1 MILDMNKPHKQVKR
15 TDQVAANQLINI
27 QLNST
32 VKTEVAMAG
41 AGYTYADL
49 KSRLLANSTSGIDRK
64 AKGKNYLLSS
74 ICVKSL
80 LISCLLGIGLLTVSC
95 GSSPKESADAQSQSP
110 GSKERGGATPVDVAI
125 ARTELLQKQLEYTGN
140 TTPFR
145 IVSLRSQVEGR
156 LLALNLDVGDTVK
169 LGQNVGQLDDAILST
184 ELKQAEAELAALKS
198 EVARANNQVSNA
210 RADVE
215 RARLEVVQAQ
225 ADSERQQ
232 RLFKA
237 GAIAEQTAQQART
250 QAKTAAQALRAAQEQ
265 VRTEQ
270 QAVAAAQGRVF
281 AQQALVAQ
289 TKERRSYA
297 RLTSPITGVVT
308 EKVTEPGNFLQA
320 GNEVVKIGD
329 FNRVKVVVQVS
340 ELELAQIQVGQ
351 SVQVRLDA
359 FPKETLMGRVTRI
372 SPAADATARLIPVE
386 VVISNAQGKIG
397 SGLLA
402 RVNFE
407 NQTQQRV
414 VVPQA
419 AIQKQAQN
427 NNSKTTGKNQQSSAA
442 PNAANTAGAEN
453 PAGTLFV
460 VKDTEGKAKVAAR
473 AVTLGKRTDGKVE
486 ILSGLQSGER
496 YVVRS
501 GKPLKDG
508 ETVRLSILSET
519 AEAAPRGN
527 SKLKI
532 QN

>member
-1 MILDMNKPHKQVKR
+1 MILDRNKPHKQAKILPFA
-15 TDQVAANQLINI
+15 AANQVINT
-27 QLNST
+27 QLDSV
-32 VKTEVAMAG
+32 VKTDMAVAE
-41 AGYTYADL
+41 T
-49 KSRLLANSTSGIDRK
+49 KSSFDTK
-64 AKGKNYLLSS
+64 VSS
-74 ICVKSL
+74 PFASIL
-80 LISCLLGIGLLTVSC
+80 LIPCLLGIGLLTANC
-95 GSSPKESADAQSQSP
+95 GALPKEEPADAQSQSP
-110 GSKERGGATPVDVAI
+110 GSGQRGGSATAVDAAI
-125 ARTELLQKQLEYTGN
+125 ARTETLQTQPEYTGN

-145 IVSLRSQVEGR
+145 IVSLRSQVEAR

-169 LGQNVGQLDDAILST
+169 LGQNVGRLDDAILST

-198 EVARANNQVSNA
+198 EVARATNQVSNA

-270 QAVAAAQGRVF
+270 QAVAAAQGRVL

-289 TKERRSYA
+289 TKERRSYT
-297 RLTSPITGVVT
+297 RLVSPITGVVT
-308 EKVTEPGNFLQA
+308 EKVTEPGNLLQA
-320 GNEVVKIGD
+320 GSEVLKIGD

-359 FPKETLMGRVTRI
+359 FPKETLIGRVTRI

-386 VVISNAQGKIG
+386 VVIPNTQGKIG

-402 RVNFE
+402 RVNFQT
-407 NQTQQRV
+407 QTQQRV
-414 VVPQA
+414 VVPQT
-419 AIQKQAQN
+419 AIQKQAGATKAAQKEQE
-427 NNSKTTGKNQQSSAA
+427 NSS
-442 PNAANTAGAEN
+442 
-453 PAGTLFV
+453 GTLFV
-460 VKDTEGKAKVAAR
+460 VKDTDGKTKVATR
-473 AVTLGKRTDGKVE
+473 AVTLGQKADGKVE
-486 ILSGLQSGER
+486 ILSGLQAGER

-501 GKPLKDG
+501 GKPLKEGD
-508 ETVRLSILSET
+508 TVSLSILSE
-519 AEAAPRGN
+519 
-527 SKLKI
+527 K
-532 QN
+532 Q

>member
-1 MILDMNKPHKQVKR
+1 MILDMNRPHEQVKK
-15 TDQVAANQLINI
+15 TDPIVAKQLINI
-27 QLNST
+27 QIDSV
-32 VKTEVAMAG
+32 VKTEVVMPAVVTELCQSADC
-41 AGYTYADL
+41 ANADL
-49 KSRLLANSTSGIDRK
+49 KSRLLANSTSATNG
-64 AKGKNYLLSS
+64 KGKGENYFFSS
-74 ICVKSL
+74 TSVRRL
-80 LISCLLGIGLLTVSC
+80 LIPCLVGIGLLTASC
-95 GSSPKESADAQSQSP
+95 GSLPKESAKAQSQQP
-110 GSKERGGATPVDVAI
+110 GSRERGGATPVDVAI
-125 ARTELLQKQLEYTGN
+125 ARTDLLQKSPEYTGN

-145 IVSLRSQVEGR
+145 IVSLRSQVEAR

-169 LGQNVGQLDDAILST
+169 LGQNVGQLDDAILMT

-198 EVARANNQVSNA
+198 EVARATNQVSNA

-225 ADSERQQ
+225 ADSQRQQ
-232 RLFKA
+232 NLFKA

-265 VRTEQ
+265 MRTEQ
-270 QAVAAAQGRVF
+270 QAVAAAQGRVL

-297 RLTSPITGVVT
+297 QLTSPINGIVT
-308 EKVTEPGNFLQA
+308 EKVTEPGNLLQA
-320 GNEVVKIGD
+320 GSEVLKIGD

-359 FPKETLMGRVTRI
+359 FPNETLIGRVTRI

-386 VVISNAQGKIG
+386 VVIPNTQGKIG

-414 VVPQA
+414 VVPQT
-419 AIQKQAQN
+419 AIQKQAGAK
-427 NNSKTTGKNQQSSAA
+427 NSKGTGETQTNVQQSSP
-442 PNAANTAGAEN
+442 PNTSGMAE
-453 PAGTLFV
+453 AKSQDRSGEIFV
-460 VKDTEGKAKVAAR
+460 VQDTEGKTKVTAR
-473 AVTLGKRTDGKVE
+473 AVMLGKRADARVE
-486 ILSGLQSGER
+486 ILSGLQAGER

-501 GKPLKDG
+501 GKPLKEGD
-508 ETVRLSILSET
+508 TVSLSILSE
-519 AEAAPRGN
+519 
-527 SKLKI
+527 K
-532 QN
+532 Q

>member
-1 MILDMNKPHKQVKR
+1 MILDKNKPHRQVKMK
-15 TDQVAANQLINI
+15 DPVVANQLINI
-27 QLNST
+27 QLDSV
-32 VKTEVAMAG
+32 VKTEVA
-41 AGYTYADL
+41 TADF
-49 KSRLLANSTSGIDRK
+49 KSRLLANSIFSTGG
-64 AKGKNYLLSS
+64 KGKNYFLSS
-74 ICVKSL
+74 TYIRSL
-80 LISCLLGIGLLTVSC
+80 LMSCLVAIGLLTASC

-110 GSKERGGATPVDVAI
+110 GNREGSSTTPVDVAI
-125 ARTELLQKQLEYTGN
+125 ARTDLLQKQPEYTGN
-140 TTPFR
+140 TIPFR

-169 LGQNVGQLDDAILST
+169 LGQNIGQLDDAILST

-215 RARLEVVQAQ
+215 KARLEVLQAQ

-237 GAIAEQTAQQART
+237 GAIAEQTAQQSRT

-270 QAVAAAQGRVF
+270 QAVAAAQGRVL

-297 RLTSPITGVVT
+297 RLTSPIAGIVT
-308 EKVTEPGNFLQA
+308 EKVTEPGNLLQA

-359 FPKETLMGRVTRI
+359 FPKETLIGRVTRI
-372 SPAADATARLIPVE
+372 SPAADATARLIPIE
-386 VVISNAQGKIG
+386 VVIPNAQGKIG

-414 VVPQA
+414 VVPQT
-419 AIQKQAQN
+419 AIQKQAGS
-427 NNSKTTGKNQQSSAA
+427 NSKGTRETQTNVPQNSS
-442 PNAANTAGAEN
+442 PSNTSGMAEAK
-453 PAGTLFV
+453 PQDRSGTIFV
-460 VKDTEGKAKVAAR
+460 VKDAEGKTKVTTR
-473 AVTLGKRTDGKVE
+473 AVMLGERADSRVE
-486 ILSGLQSGER
+486 ILSGLQAGER

-501 GKPLKDG
+501 GKPLKEGD
-508 ETVRLSILSET
+508 TVSLSILSE
-519 AEAAPRGN
+519 
-527 SKLKI
+527 K
-532 QN
+532 

>member
-1 MILDMNKPHKQVKR
+1 MILDRNKPHKQAKISPFA
-15 TDQVAANQLINI
+15 AANQVINT
-27 QLNST
+27 QLDSV
-32 VKTEVAMAG
+32 VKTDMAVAD
-41 AGYTYADL
+41 T
-49 KSRLLANSTSGIDRK
+49 KSSVSTK
-64 AKGKNYLLSS
+64 VSS
-74 ICVKSL
+74 PFASIL
-80 LISCLLGIGLLTVSC
+80 LIPCLLGIGLLTANCVAL
-95 GSSPKESADAQSQSP
+95 PKEEPADAQQSQSP
-110 GSKERGGATPVDVAI
+110 GSGQRGGATAVDAAI
-125 ARTELLQKQLEYTGN
+125 ARTDTLQTQPEYTGN

-145 IVSLRSQVEGR
+145 IVSLRSQVEAR

-198 EVARANNQVSNA
+198 EVARATNQVSNA

-232 RLFKA
+232 KLFKA

-270 QAVAAAQGRVF
+270 QAVAAAQGRVL

-308 EKVTEPGNFLQA
+308 EKVTEPGNLLQA
-320 GNEVVKIGD
+320 GSEVLKIGD
-329 FNRVKVVVQVS
+329 FNRVKVVIQVS

-359 FPKETLMGRVTRI
+359 FPKEALIGRVTRI
-372 SPAADATARLIPVE
+372 SPAADATARLIPIE
-386 VVISNAQGKIG
+386 VVIPNTQGKIG

-414 VVPQA
+414 VVPQT
-419 AIQKQAQN
+419 AIQKQA
-427 NNSKTTGKNQQSSAA
+427 G
-442 PNAANTAGAEN
+442 AGAAKAAGKEQEN
-453 PAGTLFV
+453 PSVTLFV
-460 VKDTEGKAKVAAR
+460 VKDTDGKTKVATR
-473 AVTLGKRTDGKVE
+473 AVTLGQKADGKVE
-486 ILSGLQSGER
+486 ILSGLQAGER

-501 GKPLKDG
+501 GKPLKEGD
-508 ETVRLSILSET
+508 TVRLSILSE
-519 AEAAPRGN
+519 
-527 SKLKI
+527 K
-532 QN
+532 Q

>member
-1 MILDMNKPHKQVKR
+1 M
-15 TDQVAANQLINI
+15 TDPVAANQLINI
-27 QLNST
+27 QLSSV
-32 VKTEVAMAG
+32 VKTEVAIPG
-41 AGYTYADL
+41 AGCAYADL
-49 KSRLLANSTSGIDRK
+49 KGRLLANSTSATGE
-64 AKGKNYLLSS
+64 KGKKENYLLSCTS
-74 ICVKSL
+74 VRSL
-80 LISCLLGIGLLTVSC
+80 LISCLVGIGLLTASC
-95 GSSPKESADAQSQSP
+95 GSLPKESADAQSQSP
-110 GSKERGGATPVDVAI
+110 ASREGGGATPVDVAI
-125 ARTELLQKQLEYTGN
+125 ARTDLLEKQPEYTGN

-145 IVSLRSQVEGR
+145 IVSVRSQVEAR

-198 EVARANNQVSNA
+198 EVARATNQVSNA
-210 RADVE
+210 RAEVE

-225 ADSERQQ
+225 ADSQRQQ

-270 QAVAAAQGRVF
+270 QAVAAAQGRVL

-297 RLTSPITGVVT
+297 QLTSPINGIVT
-308 EKVTEPGNFLQA
+308 EKVTEPGNLLQA
-320 GNEVVKIGD
+320 GSEVLKIGD
-329 FNRVKVVVQVS
+329 FNRVKVALAVS

-359 FPKETLMGRVTRI
+359 FPDQQALIGRVTRI

-386 VVISNAQGKIG
+386 VVIPNTQGKIG

-407 NQTQQRV
+407 NQKQQRV
-414 VVPQA
+414 VVPQT
-419 AIQKQAQN
+419 AIQKQAGTK
-427 NNSKTTGKNQQSSAA
+427 NSKGTGETQTNVQQSSP
-442 PNAANTAGAEN
+442 PNTSGMAE
-453 PAGTLFV
+453 AKSQDRSGTIFV
-460 VKDTEGKAKVAAR
+460 VKDTEGKTKVTAR
-473 AVTLGKRTDGKVE
+473 AVMLGKRADGRVE
-486 ILSGLQSGER
+486 ILSGLQTGER

-501 GKPLKDG
+501 GKPLKEGD
-508 ETVRLSILSET
+508 TVSLSILSE
-519 AEAAPRGN
+519 
-527 SKLKI
+527 K
-532 QN
+532 Q

>member
-1 MILDMNKPHKQVKR
+1 MILDRNKPHKQAKISPFA
-15 TDQVAANQLINI
+15 AANQVIDT
-27 QLNST
+27 QLDSV
-32 VKTEVAMAG
+32 VKTDMAVAE
-41 AGYTYADL
+41 T
-49 KSRLLANSTSGIDRK
+49 KSSFDTK
-64 AKGKNYLLSS
+64 VSS
-74 ICVKSL
+74 PFASIL
-80 LISCLLGIGLLTVSC
+80 LIPCLLGIGLLSASC
-95 GSSPKESADAQSQSP
+95 GALPKESADAQSQSP
-110 GSKERGGATPVDVAI
+110 GSGQRGGGATAVDVAI
-125 ARTELLQKQLEYTGN
+125 ARTDSLQTQPEYTGN

-145 IVSLRSQVEGR
+145 IVSVRSQVEAR

-169 LGQNVGQLDDAILST
+169 QGQNVGQLDAAILST

-198 EVARANNQVSNA
+198 EVARATNQVSNA

-232 RLFKA
+232 KLFKA

-250 QAKTAAQALRAAQEQ
+250 QAQTAAQALRAAQEQ

-270 QAVAAAQGRVF
+270 QAVAAAQGRVL

-297 RLTSPITGVVT
+297 QLTSPITGVVT
-308 EKVTEPGNFLQA
+308 EKVTEPGNLLQA
-320 GNEVVKIGD
+320 GNEVLKIGD

-359 FPKETLMGRVTRI
+359 FPKETLIGRVTRI

-386 VVISNAQGKIG
+386 VVIPNTQGKIG

-407 NQTQQRV
+407 TQAQQRV
-414 VVPQA
+414 VVPQT
-419 AIQKQAQN
+419 AIQKQA
-427 NNSKTTGKNQQSSAA
+427 GAA
-442 PNAANTAGAEN
+442 KAVRKEQEN
-453 PAGTLFV
+453 PSGTLFV
-460 VKDTEGKAKVAAR
+460 VKDTDGKTKVAAR
-473 AVTLGKRTDGKVE
+473 AVSLGKKADGKVE
-486 ILSGLQSGER
+486 ILSGLQAGER

-501 GKPLKDG
+501 GQPLKNGDA
-508 ETVRLSILSET
+508 VRLSILSET
-519 AEAAPRGN
+519 AESVPKGN
-527 SKLKI
+527 
-532 QN
+532 

>member
-1 MILDMNKPHKQVKR
+1 MILDINKPHKQVKR
-15 TDQVAANQLINI
+15 KDPVVANQLINI
-27 QLNST
+27 QLNSV
-32 VKTEVAMAG
+32 VKTGVVMPGFSCA
-41 AGYTYADL
+41 YADL
-49 KSRLLANSTSGIDRK
+49 KSRLLANNTCATGGK
-64 AKGKNYLLSS
+64 AKGKNYFLTSAS
-74 ICVKSL
+74 VRSL
-80 LISCLLGIGLLTVSC
+80 LVSCLLGIGLLTASC

-110 GSKERGGATPVDVAI
+110 GSSERSGGTPVDVAI
-125 ARTELLQKQLEYTGN
+125 ARTDLLQKQPEYTGN
-140 TTPFR
+140 TIPFR

-169 LGQNVGQLDDAILST
+169 LGQNIGQLDDAILST

-215 RARLEVVQAQ
+215 KARLEVLQAQ

-237 GAIAEQTAQQART
+237 GAIAEQTAQQSRT

-270 QAVAAAQGRVF
+270 QAVAAAQGRVL

-289 TKERRSYA
+289 SKERRSYT
-297 RLTSPITGVVT
+297 RLTSPIAGIVT
-308 EKVTEPGNFLQA
+308 EKVTEPGNLLQA

-329 FNRVKVVVQVS
+329 FNRVKVVVQIS

-359 FPKETLMGRVTRI
+359 FPDRGLIGRVTRI

-386 VVISNAQGKIG
+386 VVIPNTQGKIG

-407 NQTQQRV
+407 NQTQERV
-414 VVPQA
+414 VVPQT
-419 AIQKQAQN
+419 AIQKQAGS
-427 NNSKTTGKNQQSSAA
+427 NSKGTRETQTNVRQESSA
-442 PNAANTAGAEN
+442 PNTSGRAEVK
-453 PAGTLFV
+453 PQDRSGTIFV
-460 VKDTEGKAKVAAR
+460 VKDAEGKTKVTTR
-473 AVTLGKRTDGKVE
+473 AVMLGERADSRVE
-486 ILSGLQSGER
+486 ILSGLQAGER

-501 GKPLKDG
+501 GKPLKEGD
-508 ETVRLSILSET
+508 TVSLSILSE
-519 AEAAPRGN
+519 
-527 SKLKI
+527 K
-532 QN
+532 Q